1 MASFRARFRKAQR
14 DIDLRPEIYF
24 RVQARISLVG

>member
-1 MASFRARFRKAQR
+1 MAGFRARFRKAQR

-24 RVQARISLVG
+24 RAQATLLLVG